1 MKFLCIVILS
11 ATKSLKEFAEKSIGF
26 EWKVDF
32 LVLGDKIQC
41 NVLVRLEICW
51 ISEQNVNWMPTGF
64 ELDLIF
70 S

>member
-1 MKFLCIVILS
+1 VLIIHFLDRRLKVGNEKIIEKSTMKFLCIVILS

-41 NVLVRLEICW
+41 NVF
-51 ISEQNVNWMPTGF
+51 M
-64 ELDLIF
+64 
-70 S
+70 